1 MNNEVKQENV
11 IDAEVTEAKAEK
23 AENKAENKAD
33 EKANKGILINPK
45 KTGKIKIELLKNGR
59 IYFTGKNIKDDDEL
73 PLFLVT
79 YGINMMLEKDVKT
92 SYIMSGILNYKPFKE
107 KMIVE
112 QHEGEQQKG
121 LDTSNKPNNEVN
133 PLFGTLGSL
142 MASMA
147 ANKASNNKDNEAK
160 SNT

>member
-1 MNNEVKQENV
+1 MDNEVKQENI
-11 IDAEVTEAKAEK
+11 IDAEVTETKAE
-23 AENKAENKAD
+23 EVKAD

-121 LDTSNKPNNEVN
+121 LDTSNKSNNEVN
-133 PLFGTLGSL
+133 PLFGMLGSL